1 MVHDKTDAVQPPGP
15 PDELVAELLRASRV
29 LVGVATRSLAEV
41 DHVVTLTQFR
51 TLVVL
56 GTHRDSRLTTLA
68 GLLQV
73 NASTAQ
79 RMVDRLVTA
88 DLVTR
93 DVNPDNR
100 REVVLGLTDEGKRI
114 VDVVTRRRA
123 RDIDLVARELPTAL
137 RSDFVAAL
145 RLFSTAAGEPTLPPA
160 SDSAWGP

>member
-1 MVHDKTDAVQPPGP
+1 MP

-56 GTHRDSRLTTLA
+56 GTHRESRLTTLA
-68 GLLQV
+68 DLLRV

-88 DLVTR
+88 ELVTR
-93 DVNPDNR
+93 DPNPDNR
-100 REVVLGLTDEGKRI
+100 REVVLGLTDEGRRI

-123 RDIDLVARELPTAL
+123 RDIELVARELPTAL

-145 RLFSTAAGEPTLPPA
+145 RLFSTAAGEPELPPA
-160 SDSAWGP
+160 SDTAWGRSPAD